1 MRKFRHK
8 TSGITAILNEDGHY
22 HFIRET
28 KDVVCQEHI
37 HKSFIENSND
47 WEEIL
52 VENTFSRNI
61 FKPKEEP
68 NYLITAFES
77 NKNNAI
83 YKINSSGKYEHQ
95 NKNSY
100 NADRLIELGFIIIS
114 VKNHIGI
121 EYKIGDKFKSPL
133 SENKFKIAGFTI
145 KNDIM
150 YVCTECNYKFNI
162 NDLDNI
168 ILSNEVKSTIYTT
181 TDGVDIKEGSHLVLY
196 LVNKELNTL
205 LQNVA
210 VINNFS
216 KQDAEVASRYL
227 TFTSEENRD
236 KYIKESRKKSEL
248 DEHNKIMKE
257 KIDKEFNK
265 KPIFVSA
272 DGVEYFKTGEKI
284 LLHGVWI
291 KSDGVEPFELFDK
304 IKHECDL
311 DVTFSINTTN
321 WLWFSDEKLAQEY
334 IDNNKPK
341 YSLADVERLVNG
353 LIISSKSINKENVIN
368 GLKKLG
374 K

>member
-100 NADRLIELGFIIIS
+100 NDDRLIELGFIIIS

-168 ILSNEVKSTIYTT
+168 ILSNEVKSPIYTT

-205 LQNVA
+205 YSVE
-210 VINNFS
+210 INGFS
-216 KQDAEVASRYL
+216 KEDAKIASRYL

-236 KYIKESRKKSEL
+236 KYIKENS
-248 DEHNKIMKE
+248 
-257 KIDKEFNK
+257 K

-272 DGVEYFKTGEKI
+272 DGVELFEEPEYVYSVLTKGLWPMERNYFYNHKY
-284 LLHGVWI
+284 
-291 KSDGVEPFELFDK
+291 KSPEW
-304 IKHECDL
+304 KHF
-311 DVTFSINTTN
+311 VTK
-321 WLWFSDEKLAQEY
+321 EARQEY

-341 YSLADVERLVNG
+341 YSLADIEKSLNG
-353 LIISSKSINKENVIN
+353 MIISYTPINKENIIN
-368 GLKKLG
+368 RLKKLG

>member
-100 NADRLIELGFIIIS
+100 NDDRLIELGFIIIS

-168 ILSNEVKSTIYTT
+168 ILSTEVKSPIYTT

-216 KQDAEVASRYL
+216 KEDAEVASRYL

-236 KYIKESRKKSEL
+236 KYIKE
-248 DEHNKIMKE
+248 NT
-257 KIDKEFNK
+257 K
-265 KPIFVSA
+265 KPVFVSE
-272 DGVEYFKTGEKI
+272 DGVELFEEPEYVYSVLTKGLWPMERNYFYNHKY
-284 LLHGVWI
+284 
-291 KSDGVEPFELFDK
+291 KSPEW
-304 IKHECDL
+304 KHF
-311 DVTFSINTTN
+311 VTK
-321 WLWFSDEKLAQEY
+321 EARQEY

-341 YSLADVERLVNG
+341 YSLADIKKAYEEAFDETFTE
-353 LIISSKSINKENVIN
+353 IEIE
-368 GLKKLG
+368 LKKLG